1 MIRHLRHAALLSI
14 VLLSIGAASPPARR
28 ASAPPG
34 VDPTLAAEARIGMK
48 TAKATALARVPG
60 GRIRS
65 SELEREKGK
74 LIYSFDI
81 VARGKPG
88 IEEVNVDA
96 IHGQVLSVHHEGPRE
111 ERAEALKDK
120 AEAKAKAPV
129 PHR

>member
-1 MIRHLRHAALLSI
+1 MTRWIQPTATLTF
-14 VLLSIGAASPPARR
+14 VLLSIGAASPPAHRG
-28 ASAPPG
+28 STAPP
-34 VDPTLAAEARIGMK
+34 VDPALAAEARVGMK

-65 SELEREKGK
+65 SELERETGK

-88 IEEVNVDA
+88 VDEVNVDA
-96 IHGQVLSVHHEGPRE
+96 IDGKVLSVHHEGARE

-120 AEAKAKAPV
+120 AEKSKASPR
-129 PHR
+129 HR